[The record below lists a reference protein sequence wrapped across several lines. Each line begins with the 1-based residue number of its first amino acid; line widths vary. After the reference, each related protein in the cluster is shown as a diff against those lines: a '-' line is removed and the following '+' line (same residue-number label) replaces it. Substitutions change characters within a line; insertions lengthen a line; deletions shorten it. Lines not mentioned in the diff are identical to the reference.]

1 MVDAGIIGPFSD
13 NSLIG
18 SLAGLASSGLCFY
31 GAIKMWALKKQ
42 GYMLYLVGCVI
53 AIATPFINMLLD
65 VVQEGGVILTTSV
78 INILFIVLYSV
89 NKKHLK
95 FDS

>member
-1 MVDAGIIGPFSD
+1 MEQ
-13 NSLIG
+13 LK
-18 SLAGLASSGLCFY
+18 C
-31 GAIKMWALKKQ
+31 ALKKQ

-53 AIATPFINMLLD
+53 AIAIPFINILLGQGD
-65 VVQEGGVILTTSV
+65 FVEGGVIVVTSI

-95 FDS
+95 FDN

>member
-1 MVDAGIIGPFSD
+1 
-13 NSLIG
+13 
-18 SLAGLASSGLCFY
+18 
-31 GAIKMWALKKQ
+31 MWALKKQ

-89 NKKHLK
+89 YKKHFKNLIVN
-95 FDS
+95 

>member
-1 MVDAGIIGPFSD
+1 
-13 NSLIG
+13 
-18 SLAGLASSGLCFY
+18 
-31 GAIKMWALKKQ
+31 MWALKKQ